1 MLPSSEKKLFL
12 VYSSVLSPSAGSP
25 MTLRVD
31 GGESQAMLPNLTP
44 GVTYQVTV
52 FAVKGLEESEPGSD
66 RVTTGTSHSNIIIS

>member
-1 MLPSSEKKLFL
+1 MAIL
-12 VYSSVLSPSAGSP
+12 VYSSVLSPPAGSP

-52 FAVKGLEESEPGSD
+52 VAVKGLEESEPGSD
-66 RVTTGTSHSNIIIS
+66 RVTTGMSHSNNVF